1 MKRLVYILSKH
12 GTVKNYV
19 EEVIVEQAPDG
30 DLSVNMNFTIDRHKA
45 VNLEELADDFY
56 GQLASQMSPELVGIE
71 EVAE

>member
-19 EEVIVEQAPDG
+19 ENITSAPAHDG
-30 DLSVNMNFTIDRHKA
+30 TLNVKMSFTNEIDKTLD
-45 VNLEELADDFY
+45 LEEYAEDISN
-56 GQLASQMSPELVGIE
+56 QLASQMSPELVGIE